1 MKFKFILSL
10 ALCAGTTFYGNADGY
25 LDGVEY
31 YQVGQDENAEIVLTD
46 NLDKPETDKA
56 VAYYY
61 LGNIA
66 LHKGDLAQ
74 AEKYFD
80 LGIQTNPEYAFNYI
94 GKGAI
99 VLKKGVG
106 VKDAEKQAKE
116 FFKQAEKIDKKDA
129 KVKVDI
135 ARVYYD
141 IDSVLYKKEL
151 NDYLKDARKKNE
163 KEASIYI
170 FEGDMYADQK
180 DYGKSAGRYDMAIL
194 FDNNRP
200 VAYVKYANTYF
211 HIAPDMAISRLKEIA
226 DRQPN
231 SLLAQRELAEK
242 YYENNQWT
250 MAAEQYQKVIDNPN
264 HFPSDEVRYV
274 VLLYFGERYQESMD
288 LARQLA
294 AENHSPFLMKRMLF
308 LNAAALEN
316 YPEAETLAK
325 DFFTMQETDINTFT
339 ANDYTTYGNVLLELE
354 KADDAAVA
362 YENALKVSPE
372 KKEILKDLSNA
383 YSIAASVDK
392 NPALYQKSAE
402 AFQKFIDSGEYEKD
416 YELNDLYILTGRYQ
430 NVIATAQDSIAKTD
444 AYKKGVETIDLVL
457 SKATKD
463 YRLSLRKARIIR
475 LYYGVEVFSKDA
487 VDAYLLTEGIV
498 NSDTDIAPEQK
509 QSVLNE
515 IYTYVGSYYLVQ
527 MQDTPTAKVYFEKAY
542 EITPEGPQKEQLR
555 NYIDN
560 LK

>member
-1 MKFKFILSL
+1 
-10 ALCAGTTFYGNADGY
+10 
-25 LDGVEY
+25 
-31 YQVGQDENAEIVLTD
+31 
-46 NLDKPETDKA
+46 
-56 VAYYY
+56 
-61 LGNIA
+61 
-66 LHKGDLAQ
+66 
-74 AEKYFD
+74 
-80 LGIQTNPEYAFNYI
+80 
-94 GKGAI
+94 
-99 VLKKGVG
+99 
-106 VKDAEKQAKE
+106 
-116 FFKQAEKIDKKDA
+116 
-129 KVKVDI
+129 
-135 ARVYYD
+135 
-141 IDSVLYKKEL
+141 
-151 NDYLKDARKKNE
+151 
-163 KEASIYI
+163 
-170 FEGDMYADQK
+170 
-180 DYGKSAGRYDMAIL
+180 
-194 FDNNRP
+194 
-200 VAYVKYANTYF
+200 
-211 HIAPDMAISRLKEIA
+211 
-226 DRQPN
+226 
-231 SLLAQRELAEK
+231 
-242 YYENNQWT
+242 

-294 AENHSPFLMKRMLF
+294 SENHSPFLMKRMLF

-354 KADDAAVA
+354 KADDAAIA

>member
-10 ALCAGTTFYGNADGY
+10 ALCAGTAFYGNADGY

-46 NLDKPETDKA
+46 NLNKPETDKA

-288 LARQLA
+288 LARQLV

-308 LNAAALEN
+308 LNAAALKN

-487 VDAYLLTEGIV
+487 VDAYLATEEIV
-498 NSDTDIAPEQK
+498 NNDTDIAPEQK

-527 MQDTPTAKVYFEKAY
+527 MKDTPTAKVYLEKAY

>member
-1 MKFKFILSL
+1 MKSRTVQPIRRQSKKSGRNKNRKSSHNFGDTQPMRPIRDEQRPDLSDTQPMRPIGIR
-10 ALCAGTTFYGNADGY
+10 AGY
-25 LDGVEY
+25 
-31 YQVGQDENAEIVLTD
+31 
-46 NLDKPETDKA
+46 
-56 VAYYY
+56 
-61 LGNIA
+61 
-66 LHKGDLAQ
+66 
-74 AEKYFD
+74 
-80 LGIQTNPEYAFNYI
+80 
-94 GKGAI
+94 
-99 VLKKGVG
+99 
-106 VKDAEKQAKE
+106 
-116 FFKQAEKIDKKDA
+116 
-129 KVKVDI
+129 
-135 ARVYYD
+135 
-141 IDSVLYKKEL
+141 
-151 NDYLKDARKKNE
+151 
-163 KEASIYI
+163 
-170 FEGDMYADQK
+170 
-180 DYGKSAGRYDMAIL
+180 
-194 FDNNRP
+194 
-200 VAYVKYANTYF
+200 
-211 HIAPDMAISRLKEIA
+211 
-226 DRQPN
+226 
-231 SLLAQRELAEK
+231 RE
-242 YYENNQWT
+242 
-250 MAAEQYQKVIDNPN
+250 YQKVIDNPN